1 MRGRTSERSRLGGSG
16 AGSGLTGWRALPPL
30 SLAIVLL
37 LLGAAPALGGGKSD
51 QGFFVDHDD
60 EFEADGDA
68 DIYAGPA
75 PLAVKFSARAIHA
88 SGRVSYRWNFDDRTT
103 SSEQNPGH
111 TFSRHGWYSVTLDA
125 RDTAGHTYRLNLLL
139 HAWRQKDWTRLQAHH
154 DLRIVQHAARELE
167 RKRRRSATAA
177 AEPLSANSRTRGR
190 RSLT

>member
-1 MRGRTSERSRLGGSG
+1 
-16 AGSGLTGWRALPPL
+16 
-30 SLAIVLL
+30 
-37 LLGAAPALGGGKSD
+37 
-51 QGFFVDHDD
+51 
-60 EFEADGDA
+60 
-68 DIYAGPA
+68 
-75 PLAVKFSARAIHA
+75 
-88 SGRVSYRWNFDDRTT
+88 VSYRWNFDDRTT

-125 RDTAGHTYRLNLLL
+125 RDAAGHTYRLNLLL